1 MARFM
6 IAIPLAGLIGGPL
19 GGWLLDLDGKAGLQG
34 WQWLFVVEGIP
45 SVILGFVTLRF
56 LTEKPTEAT
65 WLDGAQRTWLIERL
79 RKDQIEH
86 PGEHGMPPLRALLHP
101 LIWMAAIPELLV
113 TTAGYAY
120 LFWGPLLI
128 RETLQTS
135 NMVIGLWGAAIAV
148 LSAGSMLL
156 IGAHSDKTGERTGHA
171 AICAAFVA
179 LACVGAAV
187 SVNPYVK
194 IASLILMQVSVIS
207 FLAPFWCI
215 PTLLLSGSS
224 AAVGIALVNAIGN
237 IGGFIG
243 PTAIGFLRTRTGGD
257 TGAFLGLG
265 AMAAIASVIIFLL
278 GKTPQLRNQR
288 ESAL

>member
-1 MARFM
+1 M
-6 IAIPLAGLIGGPL
+6 
-19 GGWLLDLDGKAGLQG
+19 
-34 WQWLFVVEGIP
+34 
-45 SVILGFVTLRF
+45 ILGFVTLRF

-65 WLDGAQRTWLIERL
+65 WLSAQQRTWLIERL
-79 RKDQIEH
+79 RQDQIEH
-86 PGEHGMPPLRALLHP
+86 PADHGMPPLRALLHP

-135 NMVIGLWGAAIAV
+135 NMMIGLWEAAIAV
-148 LSAGSMLL
+148 LSARSMLL
-156 IGAHSDKTGERTGHA
+156 VEAHSDKTGERTGHA
-171 AICAAFVA
+171 AICATFVA
-179 LACVGAAV
+179 LGCVSAAV
-187 SVNPYVK
+187 SVNPYAK
-194 IASLILMQVSVIS
+194 IASLILMQVLVIS

-224 AAVGIALVNAIGN
+224 AAIGIALVNAIGN
-237 IGGFIG
+237 VGAFIG

-265 AMAAIASVIIFLL
+265 AMAAIAAVIIFLL

-288 ESAL
+288 KSAI